1 MPEISIVNTS
11 PLFYL
16 HRLGLL
22 ELLKKLYGHITVPEA
37 VKKELIEG
45 QAQGEDVPQLENYT
59 WVEIRS
65 VSMPKYLQLI
75 ADLGPGESEVL
86 ALATNHPS
94 ALVILDDKLA
104 RRIAEMQGFRL
115 TGTAGVLLRAKQQGL
130 VPALKPII
138 ERLLDLDFRLKPD
151 LVKATFELADEA

>member
-1 MPEISIVNTS
+1 M
-11 PLFYL
+11 
-16 HRLGLL
+16 
-22 ELLKKLYGHITVPEA
+22 
-37 VKKELIEG
+37 KKELKEG

-86 ALATNHPS
+86 ALATNHLS

-151 LVKATFELADEA
+151 LVKATLELAGEA